1 MRGVGRALGGCWE
14 GVERASGEGWA
25 WESDL

>member
-1 MRGVGRALGGCWE
+1 MGAGVGALGGCWE
-14 GVERASGEGWA
+14 GIGKASGEGWA